1 MRHLSIHESAA
12 NTQHTH
18 NYCIFYATHVQH
30 VRVSGRP
37 GVLSEQLCACST
49 AALHTSKKKKK
60 GNKKKKRKKKTVVCT
75 MIRIFLLITLLQ
87 SCHRLFPILCNN
99 CATVRLSGLE
109 EGPRRLNRIF
119 SLMSRISWLLCFA
132 FLASQ
137 VHEKYSGESRHGS
150 QYALLNDGVGSVT
163 CAGFTIY
170 IDLLSLKLCGIMRE
184 SPSFCWVITGVCVSF
199 V

>member
-49 AALHTSKKKKK
+49 AALHTSKKKRRRET
-60 GNKKKKRKKKTVVCT
+60 KKKTKQRTVVCT

-109 EGPRRLNRIF
+109 EGPRRLNQIF

-137 VHEKYSGESRHGS
+137 VQSPWKIFRRISTRISICPFERRCRFSHLCRFYNLHW
-150 QYALLNDGVGSVT
+150 
-163 CAGFTIY
+163 FTFI
-170 IDLLSLKLCGIMRE
+170 
-184 SPSFCWVITGVCVSF
+184 
-199 V
+199 

>member
-1 MRHLSIHESAA
+1 MQSRKPNQISVERIMRHLSIHESAA

-37 GVLSEQLCACST
+37 DVLSEQLCACSS
-49 AALHTSKKKKK
+49 AALHTSKRKRGNKQKKKQH
-60 GNKKKKRKKKTVVCT
+60 TVVCT

-109 EGPRRLNRIF
+109 EEPRHLNQIF

-137 VHEKYSGESRHGS
+137 VQSS
-150 QYALLNDGVGSVT
+150 
-163 CAGFTIY
+163 
-170 IDLLSLKLCGIMRE
+170 
-184 SPSFCWVITGVCVSF
+184 
-199 V
+199 

>member
-1 MRHLSIHESAA
+1 MQSIKPNQISVERIMRHLSIHESAA

-49 AALHTSKKKKK
+49 AALHTSKKKEGKQ
-60 GNKKKKRKKKTVVCT
+60 RKKNKTVVCT

-119 SLMSRISWLLCFA
+119 SLMLLCFA
-132 FLASQ
+132 KSMKNIQENLDTD
-137 VHEKYSGESRHGS
+137 
-150 QYALLNDGVGSVT
+150 LNMPYWTTV
-163 CAGFTIY
+163 
-170 IDLLSLKLCGIMRE
+170 
-184 SPSFCWVITGVCVSF
+184 
-199 V
+199 